1 MPAAH
6 EAVVGRP
13 LPREAVGRVVR
24 NGADEGRADLDV
36 QLVARV
42 EGRGGRR
49 EGGGERGDAVDEA
62 GVVGV
67 EVGEVKELGELAGVR
82 C

>member
-6 EAVVGRP
+6 EAVVGRT
-13 LPREAVGRVVR
+13 LPREAIGRVLR
-24 NGADEGRADLDV
+24 DGADEGRADFDV
-36 QLVARV
+36 QFVARF
-42 EGRGGRR
+42 EGHGGR

-67 EVGEVKELGELAGVR
+67 EVGEVEELGELGGGV
-82 C
+82 